1 MFTNEKVTKKAYR
14 QPESKHEQEKN
25 CRIKQL
31 GLKLHCEG
39 QIQILADCDN

>member
-1 MFTNEKVTKKAYR
+1 MFTNEKVTKKA
-14 QPESKHEQEKN
+14 ESKHEQEKN